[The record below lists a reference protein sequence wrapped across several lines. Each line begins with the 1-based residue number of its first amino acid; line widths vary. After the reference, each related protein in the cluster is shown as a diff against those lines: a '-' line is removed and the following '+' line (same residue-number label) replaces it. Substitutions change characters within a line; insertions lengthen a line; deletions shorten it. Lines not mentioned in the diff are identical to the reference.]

1 MLNNLPYYAKLDL
14 IGQED
19 QSTKYFYPHL
29 IKTRPILQRTAA
41 RICRT
46 GSQWKHLIKKSN

>member
-29 IKTRPILQRTAA
+29 IKTRPILQRTAE